1 MSHALQ
7 DSRPSLAW
15 NAANKHVIRYNEGMT
30 NRGHTCHATP
40 PTIAGLLMY
49 NFCFRF
55 PLNGYCKIT
64 ALQVMT
70 QLLNAGYE
78 LRTSHGGVA
87 SGAETQLAEYVF
99 TRQITP
105 Q

>member
-1 MSHALQ
+1 
-7 DSRPSLAW
+7 
-15 NAANKHVIRYNEGMT
+15 
-30 NRGHTCHATP
+30 
-40 PTIAGLLMY
+40 MY
-49 NFCFRF
+49 DYCFRF
-55 PLNGYCKIT
+55 PLNGYCKAT

-70 QLLNAGYE
+70 KLLNAGFE

-87 SGAETQLAEYVF
+87 GGVETQLAEYVF